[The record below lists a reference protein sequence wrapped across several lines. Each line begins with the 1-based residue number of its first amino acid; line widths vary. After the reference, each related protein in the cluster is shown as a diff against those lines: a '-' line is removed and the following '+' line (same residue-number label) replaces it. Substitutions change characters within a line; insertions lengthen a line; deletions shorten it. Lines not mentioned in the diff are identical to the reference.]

1 MTDIHKGDVG
11 TAFILTIMDG
21 AAVIDISSASTMQI
35 IFKDPSSSVTT
46 HTASHT
52 TDGTDGKMEYETT
65 ASNVLATTGDWEWQ
79 GRVALP
85 SGDWK
90 TDILTFTVVDNLN

>member
-11 TAFILTIMDG
+11 TTFILTIMDG
-21 AAVIDISSASTMQI
+21 ASVVDISSASTKEI
-35 IFKDPSSSVTT
+35 YLTDPALSKSTY
-46 HTASHT
+46 TASLT
-52 TDGTDGKMEYETT
+52 TDGTDGKMEYATT
-65 ASNVLATTGDWEWQ
+65 AANVLDTTGTWLWQ

-90 TDILTFTVVDNLN
+90 TDILTFEVVENL